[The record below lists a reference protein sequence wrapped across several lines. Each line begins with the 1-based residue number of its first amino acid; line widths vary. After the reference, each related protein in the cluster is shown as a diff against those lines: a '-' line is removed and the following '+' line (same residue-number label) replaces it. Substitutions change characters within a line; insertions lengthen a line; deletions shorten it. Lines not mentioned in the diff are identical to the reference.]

1 MASYYHPSQN
11 EPIAVVGSGCRF
23 PGESNTPSCPWELL
37 RRPRDLCSKI
47 PTTRF
52 NPDAFYHPDNTH
64 HGTSNV
70 KHAYLLSEDYRHFDA
85 SFFCIK
91 PVEAESIDPQQ
102 RLLLETVYES
112 IEAAGMRVED
122 IMLTYISTAT
132 ARSIMSNH
140 VSYARG
146 DGVAAVVLK
155 TLSAALADGD
165 HIECLIRET
174 GVNQNGRT
182 RGITMTSATA
192 QAALIRDTYTRA
204 GLDLRREED
213 RPQYFE
219 AHGTGTPT
227 GDPLEAEA
235 ISSALFPKG
244 YAVSQRLPVGSI
256 KIVIGHTGATAGLAA
271 LLKASLATQSSTI
284 APNLLFENLNL
295 AIAPFYKDLDVP
307 TSSGRWPILPPGVP
321 RRASVNSFGFGG
333 TNAHVID
340 AKLDEIKRDKD
351 ASVAV
356 RALASTSS
364 SSKTPL
370 LGVFTGQGAQFAGMG
385 KELFGQYEIV
395 RRITHRMDKPHWQHW
410 SM

>member
-1 MASYYHPSQN
+1 MCGDYADILN
-11 EPIAVVGSGCRF
+11 
-23 PGESNTPSCPWELL
+23 
-37 RRPRDLCSKI
+37 RD
-47 PTTRF
+47 P
-52 NPDAFYHPDNTH
+52 
-64 HGTSNV
+64 
-70 KHAYLLSEDYRHFDA
+70 
-85 SFFCIK
+85 
-91 PVEAESIDPQQ
+91 
-102 RLLLETVYES
+102 
-112 IEAAGMRVED
+112 D

-256 KIVIGHTGATAGLAA
+256 KIVIGHTGGTAGLAA
-271 LLKASLATQSSTI
+271 LLKASLAIQSSTI

-333 TNAHVID
+333 TNAHVVLESFEPADHTLPVTSLD
-340 AKLDEIKRDKD
+340 ALP
-351 ASVAV
+351 
-356 RALASTSS
+356 
-364 SSKTPL
+364 PL
-370 LGVFTGQGAQFAGMG
+370 LPLTFSAGSERSLVASLEAYSTFLKAIPSTNLWDLAWTLG
-385 KELFGQYEIV
+385 H
-395 RRITHRMDKPHWQHW
+395 RRSSFPWTHK
-410 SM
+410 